1 MATYD
6 YPEDGN
12 IHTRYSELSQCLT
25 PAGAYAIAEQ
35 KLGIK
40 KRIETEPMRFGTER
54 HKMWEDEGLQT
65 GRVPS
70 CFADNLD
77 FDRAILESE
86 QHRATEIFKGIIF
99 HFTVDAVVT
108 DHDDPAP
115 VDYKTATLSDS
126 GRLSVDYT
134 KSLQVPT
141 YSLLL
146 RPHGYI
152 SKRGYYLIEMW
163 NRERTE
169 IQGYRMVE
177 KEIGLKELANAK
189 QMLKLG
195 TQNLLNA
202 MDLVSRHHNL

>member
-6 YPEDGN
+6 YPDDGN

-40 KRIETEPMRFGTER
+40 KRIETAAMRFGTER
-54 HKMWEDEGLQT
+54 HKMWEEEGLET
-65 GRVPS
+65 GLIPA

-77 FDRAILESE
+77 FRRHLVEAE

-99 HFTVDAVVT
+99 HFTIDAVIAE
-108 DHDDPAP
+108 PAP
-115 VDYKTATLSDS
+115 VDYKTATLSSS
-126 GRLSVDYT
+126 GKLSVDYT

-141 YSLLL
+141 YALLL
-146 RPHGYI
+146 RPHGYACK
-152 SKRGYYLIEMW
+152 SGYYLIEMW

-169 IQGYRMVE
+169 IMGYRMVE
-177 KEIGLKELANAK
+177 KKIGLHELAQAK
-189 QMLKLG
+189 QMLKTG
-195 TQNLLNA
+195 TENLLKA
-202 MDLVSRHHNL
+202 MDLVAKHNGL